1 MPNFK
6 YKAKD
11 QEGRTVTAVTEAKD
25 KISLV
30 ELLRKKGLIII
41 SIEETKKGSKEA
53 AVKGKTK
60 IKSDDLV
67 IFSRQLATM
76 ADSGIPLVQA
86 LDVLAEQTQK
96 PKFRAVI
103 TNIRDNIETGGS
115 LSESLA
121 QHPKVFSALFVN
133 MVRAGE
139 SSGMLDDILE
149 RLADYLEKTNALQ
162 RKVKSSFIYPGLVI
176 SMAIIITSVLI
187 FKVVPTFQGIFDLL
201 GGELPKI
208 TQMLIAFSNFA
219 RHSAPILLGALFLL
233 GFIFRRFIQTEKG
246 RMQFDKAMLHLPI
259 IGMLLRKVAIARFAR
274 TLSTL
279 VKSGVPILNSLEIVA
294 KTSGNKVVEVAVE
307 QVRTNIREGENIAEP
322 LSRSG
327 VFPPMVT
334 RMINVGEQTGELEKM
349 LGKIA
354 DFYEEQVDTAVSG
367 LTSMIEPIII
377 VFLGVVV
384 GGIVAAMFLPIF
396 KITQLIQ

>member
-6 YKAKD
+6 YRAKD
-11 QEGRTVTAVTEAKD
+11 QQGKAVSATLEAKD
-25 KISLV
+25 KTALV
-30 ELLRKKGLIII
+30 ELLRKRDLIII
-41 SIEETKKGSKEA
+41 SVEETKGRALKVTGKA
-53 AVKGKTK
+53 KVKM
-60 IKSDDLV
+60 DDLV

-76 ADSGIPLVQA
+76 VDSGIPLVQA
-86 LDVLAEQTQK
+86 LDVLAEQIERPGFQ
-96 PKFRAVI
+96 AVVAGL
-103 TNIRDNIETGGS
+103 RDNIETGSS
-115 LSESLA
+115 LSEALSR
-121 QHPKVFSALFVN
+121 HPGIFSALFVN

-149 RLADYLEKTNALQ
+149 RLADYLEKSNALAH
-162 RKVKSSFIYPGLVI
+162 KVKSSFIYPGLVV

-187 FKVVPTFQGIFDLL
+187 FKVVPTFKGIFDTL
-201 GGELPKI
+201 GGELPVI
-208 TQMLIAFSNFA
+208 TQMLISFSNFA
-219 RHSAPILLGALFLL
+219 RRSAPLLLGGLFLL
-233 GFIFRRFIQTEKG
+233 AFSLRRVIRTKKG
-246 RMQFDKAMLHLPI
+246 RMQLDKTVLRLPI
-259 IGMLLRKVAIARFAR
+259 VGVLLRKVAIARFSR

-294 KTSGNKVVEVAVE
+294 RTSGNKVVEAAVD

-322 LSRSG
+322 LARSG

-334 RMINVGEQTGELEKM
+334 RMIGVGEQTGELEKM
-349 LGKIA
+349 LAKIS

-367 LTSMIEPIII
+367 LTSLIEPIII

-396 KITQLIQ
+396 KITELIQ

>member
-6 YKAKD
+6 YRAKD
-11 QEGRTVTAVTEAKD
+11 QQGKTVSATLEAKD
-25 KISLV
+25 KESLV
-30 ELLRKKGLIII
+30 DLLRKKELIII
-41 SIEETKKGSKEA
+41 SVEEAKGRPLKVTGKA
-53 AVKGKTK
+53 KVKM
-60 IKSDDLV
+60 DDLV

-76 ADSGIPLVQA
+76 VDSGIPLVQA
-86 LDVLAEQTQK
+86 LDVLAEQIQK
-96 PKFRAVI
+96 PGFQTVVAGL
-103 TNIRDNIETGGS
+103 RDNIETGSS
-115 LSESLA
+115 LSEALSR
-121 QHPKVFSALFVN
+121 HPGIFSALFVN

-162 RKVKSSFIYPGLVI
+162 RKVKSSFIYPGLVV

-187 FKVVPTFQGIFDLL
+187 FKVVPTFKGIFDTL
-201 GGELPKI
+201 GGELPMI

-219 RHSAPILLGALFLL
+219 RRAAPLLLVALFLL
-233 GFIFRRFIQTEKG
+233 GFSLRRVARTKKG
-246 RMQFDKAMLHLPI
+246 RMQLDRTMLRLPI
-259 IGMLLRKVAIARFAR
+259 VGLLLRKVAIARFSR

-294 KTSGNKVVEVAVE
+294 RTSGNKVIEAAVD

-322 LSRSG
+322 LARSG

-334 RMINVGEQTGELEKM
+334 RMIGVGEQTGELEKM
-349 LGKIA
+349 LAKIS
-354 DFYEEQVDTAVSG
+354 DFYEEQVDIAVSG
-367 LTSMIEPIII
+367 LTSLIEPIII